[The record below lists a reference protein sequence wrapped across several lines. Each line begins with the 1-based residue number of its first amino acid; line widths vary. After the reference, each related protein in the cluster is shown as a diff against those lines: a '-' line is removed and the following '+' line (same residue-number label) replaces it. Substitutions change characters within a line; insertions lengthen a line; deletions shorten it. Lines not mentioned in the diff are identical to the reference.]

1 MMREILKSIVLTTTM
16 SLGVAIAPSVEAAPP
31 ASAFGEL
38 PVSFDADISPDGK
51 RIAIIMNV
59 DGTYM
64 VYTTP
69 TDTIGQG
76 TTIVSLGDELQ
87 PEYVRWVNNERYVV
101 SVSKLESYR
110 DTPFTTGSLFTQ
122 DVTDGKK
129 GRLLLKPRGIFR
141 QYNNVVVDWLDDDP
155 DHILMAYSEESFASY
170 PSIYKVNV
178 NNSRDKRIQ
187 RERTGIE
194 RWLSDDNG
202 IPRIGRGTTEK
213 GVDKMIIFDPATE
226 SWENYDEYPGL
237 DPNTP
242 IFRIIKGGT
251 ELIVGDYN
259 GQDTLGLYIY
269 DLKAKRR
276 TRKLF
281 HNDSYDASGVIVSSD
296 GETVLG
302 AKYVADE
309 EETELLGDYAT
320 LIEEIEAKVPEYD
333 VRFVDQTEDYNTI
346 IVRLST
352 AYDPGGLFMYTRGEK
367 ELKLIG
373 PRYNGLS
380 ADDMGSV
387 IPVKYTARDGQKI
400 PAYVTMPPTI
410 ETQEDFKNLPFI
422 VLPHGGPYGRDAK
435 RFDYFAQFFATRG
448 YGVMQMNFRGSEG
461 YGKAYEDAGRNNWL
475 VMQEDVED
483 ATKYLYKKG
492 YADPNRTCIAGWS
505 YGGYAALMG
514 GAKDDEGMY
523 KCVIAMAALTDIQDH
538 KRDKK
543 NKYRGGKH
551 WVDEFFGEAMQ
562 NKDIR
567 KANTPVE
574 RAEDIK
580 VPVFLAHGDKDIN
593 VHIDQYTRMKRA
605 LEKVEADGTYL
616 KFKNE
621 DHFLSRQEN
630 REEFFVE
637 LEKFLKKVNGKSEFM
652 VK

>member
-1 MMREILKSIVLTTTM
+1 MARKFLKSVVLATV
-16 SLGVAIAPSVEAAPP
+16 VACGITIAPSVQAAPS
-31 ASAFGEL
+31 AIAFGEL

-51 RIAIIMNV
+51 RIAVIRNV
-59 DGTYM
+59 DGTY
-64 VYTTP
+64 VAYTTT
-69 TDTIGQG
+69 TDDVGANSTV
-76 TTIVSLGDELQ
+76 VSLGDDLQ
-87 PEYVRWVNNERYVV
+87 PEYVRWVNNDRYVV
-101 SVSKLESYR
+101 SVSKLEAFR
-110 DTPFTTGSLFTQ
+110 DTPFTAGYLFTQ
-122 DVTDGKK
+122 DVAEGKE
-129 GRLLLKPRGIFR
+129 GRLLVKPRGIFR

-155 DHILMAYSEESFASY
+155 DYILMAYSEESFGSY
-170 PSIYKVNV
+170 PGIYKVNV
-178 NNSRDKRIQ
+178 NNGRDSRIQ
-187 RERTGIE
+187 RPRTGIE
-194 RWLSDDNG
+194 GWLSDDNG

-213 GVDKMIIFDPATE
+213 GVDKMIVFDPATE
-226 SWENYDEYPGL
+226 EWESYDEYPGL
-237 DPNTP
+237 DPDTP
-242 IFRIIKGGT
+242 IFRVIKNGT
-251 ELIVGDYN
+251 ELIIGDYN
-259 GQDTLGLYIY
+259 GRNTLGLYIY
-269 DLKAKRR
+269 DLKTKRR
-276 TRKLF
+276 TRELF

-320 LIEEIEAKVPEYD
+320 LIEEVEAKAPDHD

-346 IVRLST
+346 IVRLS
-352 AYDPGGLFMYTRGEK
+352 ASYDPGGLYMYTRGDEV
-367 ELKLIG
+367 LTLIG
-373 PRYNGLS
+373 PRYNNLS
-380 ADDMGSV
+380 DTDMGNV
-387 IPVKYTARDGQKI
+387 VPVKYTARDGQKI

-410 ETQEDFKNLPFI
+410 VTQENFKNLPFI

-461 YGKAYEDAGRNNWL
+461 YGKAFEEAGRNNWL

-523 KCVIAMAALTDIQDH
+523 KCVIAMAALTDIKDH

-551 WVDEFFGEAMQ
+551 WVDDFFGEAMQ
-562 NKDIR
+562 NKGIR
-567 KANTPVE
+567 DANTPVK
-574 RAEDIK
+574 RAADIK

-605 LEKVEADGTYL
+605 LEKAGVDGTYL
-616 KFKNE
+616 KFKDE

-652 VK
+652 AK